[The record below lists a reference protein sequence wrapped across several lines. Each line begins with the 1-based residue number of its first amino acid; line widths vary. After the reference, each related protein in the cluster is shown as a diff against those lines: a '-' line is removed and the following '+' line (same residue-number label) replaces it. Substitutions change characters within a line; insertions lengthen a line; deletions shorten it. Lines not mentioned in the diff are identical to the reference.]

1 MELVS
6 ALSLPLC
13 LQIVAF
19 AILAYLILWSLVDR
33 ICKCIEV
40 CHTSK
45 SFEKFIE
52 CGGNLD
58 KMNIK
63 VDEKN

>member
-19 AILAYLILWSLVDR
+19 AMLAYLILWCLIDR

-45 SFEKFIE
+45 SFEKFME

-58 KMNIK
+58 KINK
-63 VDEKN
+63 KSDEKN

>member
-19 AILAYLILWSLVDR
+19 AMLGYLILWCLVDR

-45 SFEKFIE
+45 SFEKFME
-52 CGGNLD
+52 RGGNLD
-58 KMNIK
+58 KINK
-63 VDEKN
+63 KSDEDN

>member
-19 AILAYLILWSLVDR
+19 AMLGYLILWCLVDR

-45 SFEKFIE
+45 SFEKFME

-58 KMNIK
+58 KINK
-63 VDEKN
+63 KANEKN

>member
-19 AILAYLILWSLVDR
+19 AMLGYLILWCLIDR

-52 CGGNLD
+52 CGGNSD
-58 KMNIK
+58 KINK
-63 VDEKN
+63 KSDEKN